1 MNNAAIIAQTM
12 NNAGFDVLPMEMD
25 LSSRSSILS
34 LIDEAQKHGEISM
47 LVNVAGVSVF
57 HRARIRVGDFGGN
70 AFGSSEK
77 GRLIL
82 YFYVCSSS
90 LPYDSVKSRTCFS
103 RKTCTTFQKNTY
115 VFFEN
120 DNRLFKMLVSN
131 YLCIHVIC
139 ILIVWNSLINL
150 LYLDIKIICLTATY
164 TCRIFAV

>member
-77 GRLIL
+77 HVRL
-82 YFYVCSSS
+82 F
-90 LPYDSVKSRTCFS
+90 KKTRTCFS
-103 RKTCTTFQKNTY
+103 KMII
-115 VFFEN
+115 VFF
-120 DNRLFKMLVSN
+120 K
-131 YLCIHVIC
+131 C
-139 ILIVWNSLINL
+139 
-150 LYLDIKIICLTATY
+150 
-164 TCRIFAV
+164 

>member
-1 MNNAAIIAQTM
+1 MHIAEVVTIAKSLPLLRLNTYKSLILSYSADYRRIFGEKNSMNNAAIIAQTM

-90 LPYDSVKSRTCFS
+90 LPYDSVKSRTCFL
-103 RKTCTTFQKNTY
+103 K
-115 VFFEN
+115 
-120 DNRLFKMLVSN
+120 
-131 YLCIHVIC
+131 
-139 ILIVWNSLINL
+139 
-150 LYLDIKIICLTATY
+150 
-164 TCRIFAV
+164 

>member
-103 RKTCTTFQKNTY
+103 KNMYDFKNTY

>member
-34 LIDEAQKHGEISM
+34 LIDEVQKHGEISM

-90 LPYDSVKSRTCFS
+90 LPYDSVKSRTCFEVNPES
-103 RKTCTTFQKNTY
+103 W
-115 VFFEN
+115 
-120 DNRLFKMLVSN
+120 
-131 YLCIHVIC
+131 I
-139 ILIVWNSLINL
+139 
-150 LYLDIKIICLTATY
+150 
-164 TCRIFAV
+164 

>member
-90 LPYDSVKSRTCFS
+90 LPYDSVKSRTCFPKNMYDFFQKHVRVS
-103 RKTCTTFQKNTY
+103 RK
-115 VFFEN
+115 
-120 DNRLFKMLVSN
+120 L
-131 YLCIHVIC
+131 
-139 ILIVWNSLINL
+139 
-150 LYLDIKIICLTATY
+150 
-164 TCRIFAV
+164 

>member
-90 LPYDSVKSRTCFS
+90 LPYDSVKSRTCFL
-103 RKTCTTFQKNTY
+103 KLTQKVGY
-115 VFFEN
+115 
-120 DNRLFKMLVSN
+120 KSIS
-131 YLCIHVIC
+131 LCLTNERSTRN
-139 ILIVWNSLINL
+139 ILILCG
-150 LYLDIKIICLTATY
+150 YK
-164 TCRIFAV
+164 

>member
-90 LPYDSVKSRTCFS
+90 LPYDSVKSRTCFPKNMYDFS
-103 RKTCTTFQKNTY
+103 KNTY

>member
-70 AFGSSEK
+70 ALGPLKK
-77 GRLIL
+77 GDLSYIFMYVLVPCRMIL
-82 YFYVCSSS
+82 
-90 LPYDSVKSRTCFS
+90 
-103 RKTCTTFQKNTY
+103 
-115 VFFEN
+115 
-120 DNRLFKMLVSN
+120 
-131 YLCIHVIC
+131 
-139 ILIVWNSLINL
+139 
-150 LYLDIKIICLTATY
+150 
-164 TCRIFAV
+164 

>member
-90 LPYDSVKSRTCFS
+90 LPYDSVKSRTCS

>member
-57 HRARIRVGDFGGN
+57 HRARIRVGDFGN

-77 GRLIL
+77 GDLSYIFMYVLVPCRMIL
-82 YFYVCSSS
+82 
-90 LPYDSVKSRTCFS
+90 
-103 RKTCTTFQKNTY
+103 
-115 VFFEN
+115 
-120 DNRLFKMLVSN
+120 
-131 YLCIHVIC
+131 
-139 ILIVWNSLINL
+139 
-150 LYLDIKIICLTATY
+150 
-164 TCRIFAV
+164 

>member
-47 LVNVAGVSVF
+47 LVNVAGVSV
-57 HRARIRVGDFGGN
+57 
-70 AFGSSEK
+70 
-77 GRLIL
+77 
-82 YFYVCSSS
+82 
-90 LPYDSVKSRTCFS
+90 KSRTCLPKNMYDFS
-103 RKTCTTFQKNTY
+103 KKTRTCFS
-115 VFFEN
+115 EN

>member
-1 MNNAAIIAQTM
+1 MKEKIKVLLAEDELTLAMIIKDTLEEDDFILTIACFREGNLFREKNSMNNAAIIAQTM

-90 LPYDSVKSRTCFS
+90 LPYDSVKSRTCFEVNPES
-103 RKTCTTFQKNTY
+103 W
-115 VFFEN
+115 
-120 DNRLFKMLVSN
+120 
-131 YLCIHVIC
+131 I
-139 ILIVWNSLINL
+139 
-150 LYLDIKIICLTATY
+150 
-164 TCRIFAV
+164 

>member
-57 HRARIRVGDFGGN
+57 HRARIRVGGN

-90 LPYDSVKSRTCFS
+90 LPYDSVKSRTCFL
-103 RKTCTTFQKNTY
+103 K
-115 VFFEN
+115 
-120 DNRLFKMLVSN
+120 
-131 YLCIHVIC
+131 
-139 ILIVWNSLINL
+139 
-150 LYLDIKIICLTATY
+150 
-164 TCRIFAV
+164 

>member
-47 LVNVAGVSVF
+47 LVNVTGVSVF

-70 AFGSSEK
+70 AFGPPEK
-77 GRLIL
+77 GRLIV

-90 LPYDSVKSRTCFS
+90 LPYDSVKSRTCFP
-103 RKTCTTFQKNTY
+103 KNMYDFFQK
-115 VFFEN
+115 
-120 DNRLFKMLVSN
+120 
-131 YLCIHVIC
+131 HVRV
-139 ILIVWNSLINL
+139 LRKV
-150 LYLDIKIICLTATY
+150 
-164 TCRIFAV
+164 

>member
-90 LPYDSVKSRTCFS
+90 LPYDSVKSRTCFP
-103 RKTCTTFQKNTY
+103 KTCTTFQKNTY

>member
-47 LVNVAGVSVF
+47 LVNVAGVSV
-57 HRARIRVGDFGGN
+57 
-70 AFGSSEK
+70 
-77 GRLIL
+77 
-82 YFYVCSSS
+82 
-90 LPYDSVKSRTCFS
+90 KSRTCLPKNMYDFS
-103 RKTCTTFQKNTY
+103 KNTY

-164 TCRIFAV
+164 TCRIFVVQEKQKV